1 MSAKAKRIITVLILS
16 AFVIVTPT
24 VLSGLAISFKLGD
37 VDLDG
42 TISAADARLVL
53 RASVGLENIEQTPEE
68 PKVPEQKSKTEI
80 LKDYIA
86 ANGTE
91 NADGNKE
98 IKSSDYILRP
108 YVFSVSYDKKEGF
121 SFRMVSKTDTDS
133 EHSFSMILPENNTDK
148 TIVNYTS
155 HYIFEYPYKQPGT
168 EDIYINESGTADIY
182 IGQYYFGNELEFDFV
197 TNIDDLEIESPSPG
211 IKITPSEP
219 SNAGVSQYF
228 SIAMSGWDNLLKEAG
243 LTGGM
248 SDIGFSNFYGMLY
261 N

>member
-24 VLSGLAISFKLGD
+24 VLSGRAISFKLGD

-53 RASVGLENIEQTPEE
+53 RASVGLENIEKSQEE
-68 PKVPEQKSKTEI
+68 TKTPEQKSKTEI

-121 SFRMVSKTDTDS
+121 SFRMVSDNSAGFVCFDLIIK
-133 EHSFSMILPENNTDK
+133 ENNTDK
-148 TIVNYTS
+148 NIPVKYTKVWK
-155 HYIFEYPYKQPGT
+155 EYDGFKWNGT
-168 EDIYINESGTADIY
+168 GEIDLEN
-182 IGQYYFGNELEFDFV
+182 YYFGQELDFSFT
-197 TNIDDLEIESPSPG
+197 TNIDEVGEQIIDDPEKPHINTRPNP
-211 IKITPSEP
+211 K
-219 SNAGVSQYF
+219 AGDGNQDFAV
-228 SIAMSGWDNLLKEAG
+228 AMSGWDNLLKEAG

-248 SDIGFSNFYGMLY
+248 SDIGFSNFYGIFE